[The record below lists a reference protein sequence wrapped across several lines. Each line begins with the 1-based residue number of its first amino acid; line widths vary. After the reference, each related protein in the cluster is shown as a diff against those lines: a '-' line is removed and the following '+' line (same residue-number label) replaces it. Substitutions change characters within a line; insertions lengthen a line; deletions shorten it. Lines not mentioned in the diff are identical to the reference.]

1 MMNLS
6 DILLL
11 LYPEADRRT
20 DIIIRDDGD
29 GQFITHWNEA
39 LYGPQPTEQEL
50 LDQIP
55 DLQLAYLQKQVEAA
69 IRELVEAKPLERGYD
84 NLITLTSYT
93 TSSNAQWKSE
103 ADAFIA
109 WRDSVF
115 AYAYQT
121 LADVQA
127 ELIPLPSLEDFMAGV
142 PTLTWP

>member
-1 MMNLS
+1 MKLS
-6 DILLL
+6 DILPI
-11 LYPEADRRT
+11 LYPNADFRQE
-20 DIIIRDDGD
+20 IRIQDDGD
-29 GQFITHWNEA
+29 GQFIAYWDEGK
-39 LYGPQPTEQEL
+39 LGPKPSEQDI
-50 LDQIP
+50 LDQMP
-55 DLQLAYLQKQVEAA
+55 AVQLAFMQKQIEIS

-84 NLITLTSYT
+84 NVMTLSSYT
-93 TSSNAQWKSE
+93 TSNNAQWKAE

-127 ELIPLPSLEDFMAGV
+127 ELMPLPSLEDFMAEM